1 MENTEIMT
9 NEIVEATGE
18 VVEKTGLS
26 KNVKIVAGV
35 GLSALIIGFTVYKY
49 VGKHIIAK
57 VKAKIKQKKT
67 AATKPITILSE
78 SDVVYMN
85 NDD

>member
-9 NEIVEATGE
+9 NEIVETTGE

-35 GLSALIIGFTVYKY
+35 GLGALIGFAVYKY
-49 VGKHIIAK
+49 IGKPIIAK
-57 VKAKIKQKKT
+57 VKTKIKQKKM
-67 AATKPITILSE
+67 AASEPITMHSE

>member
-35 GLSALIIGFTVYKY
+35 GLGALIGFAVYKY
-49 VGKHIIAK
+49 VGKPIIAK
-57 VKAKIKQKKT
+57 VKTKIKQKKA
-67 AATKPITILSE
+67 AATEPITILSE
-78 SDVVYMN
+78 SDVVCMD

>member
-9 NEIVEATGE
+9 NEIVETTGE

-35 GLSALIIGFTVYKY
+35 GLGALIGFTVYKY
-49 VGKHIIAK
+49 VGKPIIAK
-57 VKAKIKQKKT
+57 VKTKIKQKKT
-67 AATKPITILSE
+67 AATEPITILSE